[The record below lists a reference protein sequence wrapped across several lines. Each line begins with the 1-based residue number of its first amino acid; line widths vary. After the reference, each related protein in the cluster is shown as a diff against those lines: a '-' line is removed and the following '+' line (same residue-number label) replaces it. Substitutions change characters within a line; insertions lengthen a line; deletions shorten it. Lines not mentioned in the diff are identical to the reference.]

1 MLACLPLK
9 NHKGAFVRNSKNIWL
24 VALLVALL
32 PCVAGAAGLG
42 RLNVLS
48 ALGQP
53 FNAEIELVSV
63 TKEELG
69 SLSARLG
76 QPDAYRSA
84 NLQYNTALTGARATV
99 ERRPNGQA
107 YVKIISTRP
116 VTEPFI
122 DVLIELTWAAGRL
135 SREYTALL
143 DPPGTAPAPAPVIAA
158 TPESRP
164 APAPAPA
171 PTPKAKPDRAPS
183 APVTPAAPMA
193 GGKEYGPIQRGD
205 TLGKIAKEVMPEG
218 VTLEQML
225 VALYRTNTDAFINK
239 NLNLVRTGKILRVPD
254 REEVAA
260 ITKGEAVK
268 VYRTHVA
275 DWNSYRQKVA
285 DSAGKTPA
293 EGRTAVSGKITT
305 KVEEKGPGGAAK
317 DVVRLSKGEAP
328 SAAAKGKPRSSAE
341 RIRALEEEAVARER
355 ALKDANERVTQLE
368 KTIKDMQKLA
378 ELKSPG
384 MAAAQQ
390 QAQQATAPKP
400 DAKAPA
406 KPEAKKPEAVAVA
419 KPEPAKPEAKKPDAV
434 AAAKPEAAKPEA
446 AKPEPAKPEAAKPEA
461 PKPDTA
467 KPDAGKSDAPPAQ
480 VAVPDAKKDAPAAK
494 PAPKKPA
501 APPPPPEPDLVDQ
514 ILEAATDPVYLGIGG
529 GILALGIV
537 AFVMARRRRSRR
549 GDDDTHIPPKL
560 DKAAAA
566 AAGAAAVTT
575 ETTAAQ
581 EPGAAAAA
589 ADDVDPLAEAEV
601 YIAYGRDGQAEEILK
616 EALAKNPK
624 REDVQLKLLE
634 IYAARKDKSAF
645 AKVAG
650 DLHKQTGGS
659 GDTWLKAAAMG
670 YALDSANSLYA
681 AGKDA
686 APAARAPAATA
697 DVDLDLG
704 LGDAGTTTDITLDAG
719 AAGAAAGTDTAILDL
734 GADEKAGGQPAA
746 SPDFTLEVP
755 AAEGTQTDV
764 ALEATA
770 TAQDTNM
777 LDFKIELPAAAEEPA
792 TKAVAPAAAG
802 TDGGL
807 DFKLDDLTIGDSKTG
822 AGPLG
827 GGGGGG
833 GEKDGHW
840 YDVQTKFDLA
850 KAYQEMGDKDGA
862 KEILQEVI
870 KEGDTEQKAQAKSLM
885 DSLG

>member
-63 TKEELG
+63 SKEELG

-76 QPDAYRSA
+76 HADAYRAA
-84 NLQYNTALTGARATV
+84 NLQYNTALTGARATI

-107 YVKIISTRP
+107 YVKIVSTRP

-122 DVLIELTWAAGRL
+122 DILIELTWAAGRL

-143 DPPGTAPAPAPVIAA
+143 DPPGIAPAPAPVIAA

-164 APAPAPA
+164 APTPAPQQ
-171 PTPKAKPDRAPS
+171 PKVQPDRAPR
-183 APVTPAAPMA
+183 AATPIAPMA
-193 GGKEYGPIQRGD
+193 GSKEYGPIQRGD
-205 TLGKIAKEVMPEG
+205 TLGKIAREVMPEG

-225 VALYRTNTDAFINK
+225 VALYRSNADAFINK

-260 ITKGEAVK
+260 ITKGEAAK
-268 VYRTHVA
+268 VYRTHVT

-285 DSAGKTPA
+285 DSAGKAPA
-293 EGRTAVSGKITT
+293 DGRTAVSGKITT
-305 KVEEKGPGGAAK
+305 KVEEKRPGGDAK

-328 SAAAKGKPRSSAE
+328 GAAAKGKPRSSAE

-406 KPEAKKPEAVAVA
+406 KSEAKKPEAAAVAKPEPAKTEPAKPEAKKPEAVPVAKPEPVKPEAAKPGVA
-419 KPEPAKPEAKKPDAV
+419 KPEPAKPEA
-434 AAAKPEAAKPEA
+434 AKSEAAKPEA
-446 AKPEPAKPEAAKPEA
+446 AKPEPAKP
-461 PKPDTA
+461 
-467 KPDAGKSDAPPAQ
+467 AQ
-480 VAVPDAKKDAPAAK
+480 VAAPEAKKDAPVTK

-501 APPPPPEPDLVDQ
+501 APPPPSEPDLMDQ
-514 ILEAATDPVYLGIGG
+514 IMEAATDPVYLGIGG

-537 AFVMARRRRSRR
+537 AFVMARRRRGRR
-549 GDDDTHIPPKL
+549 DDDTHVPPKL
-560 DKAAAA
+560 SKAAAA
-566 AAGAAAVTT
+566 AAGAAAATT
-575 ETTAAQ
+575 DTTAAQ

-589 ADDVDPLAEAEV
+589 VEDVDPLAEAEV

-645 AKVAG
+645 GKVAG

-659 GDTWLKAAAMG
+659 GATWLTAAAMG
-670 YALDSANSLYA
+670 YALDSDNSLYA

-686 APAARAPAATA
+686 APAAAHASAATA

-704 LGDAGTTTDITLDAG
+704 LGDAGTATDITLDAG
-719 AAGAAAGTDTAILDL
+719 AASAAGTDTGILDL
-734 GADEKAGGQPAA
+734 GSEEKAADQAA
-746 SPDFTLEVP
+746 GSPDFTLEVP
-755 AAEGTQTDV
+755 AAGGPTQTDV

-777 LDFKIELPAAAEEPA
+777 LDFKIELPKAAEEPA
-792 TKAVAPAAAG
+792 TRATPPVAGG
-802 TDGGL
+802 TDRGL

-822 AGPLG
+822 AGVAA
-827 GGGGGG
+827 G

-870 KEGDTEQKAQAKSLM
+870 KEGDAEQKTQAKNLM

>member
-1 MLACLPLK
+1 
-9 NHKGAFVRNSKNIWL
+9 VRNSKNIWL

-53 FNAEIELVSV
+53 FHAEIELVSV
-63 TKEELG
+63 SKEELG
-69 SLSARLG
+69 SLNARLG
-76 QPDAYRSA
+76 HADAYRAA
-84 NLQYNTALTGARATV
+84 NLQYNPALTGARATI
-99 ERRPNGQA
+99 ERRPNGQS
-107 YVKIISTRP
+107 YVKIVSTRP

-122 DVLIELTWAAGRL
+122 DILIELTWAAGRL

-143 DPPGTAPAPAPVIAA
+143 DPPGIAPAPAPVIAA

-164 APAPAPA
+164 AQAPAPQQ
-171 PTPKAKPDRAPS
+171 PKAKPDRAPR
-183 APVTPAAPMA
+183 APVTPTAPMA
-193 GGKEYGPIQRGD
+193 GSKEYGPIQRGE
-205 TLGKIAKEVMPEG
+205 TLGKIAREVMPEG

-225 VALYRTNTDAFINK
+225 VALYRSNADAFINK

-260 ITKGEAVK
+260 ITKGEAAK
-268 VYRTHVA
+268 VYRTHVT

-285 DSAGKTPA
+285 DSAGKVPA
-293 EGRTAVSGKITT
+293 DGRTAVSGKITT
-305 KVEEKGPGGAAK
+305 KVEEKRPGGDAK

-328 SAAAKGKPRSSAE
+328 GAAAKGKPRSSAE

-390 QAQQATAPKP
+390 QAQQSTAAKP

-419 KPEPAKPEAKKPDAV
+419 KPEPAKPEPAKPEAKKPEAV
-434 AAAKPEAAKPEA
+434 AVAKPEPTKPEPAKSEPVKPEAAKPGVTKPEPAKPEAPKPEAAKPEA
-446 AKPEPAKPEAAKPEA
+446 AKPEPAKP
-461 PKPDTA
+461 
-467 KPDAGKSDAPPAQ
+467 AQ
-480 VAVPDAKKDAPAAK
+480 VAAPEAKKDVPATK

-514 ILEAATDPVYLGIGG
+514 IMEAATDPVYLGIGG

-537 AFVMARRRRSRR
+537 AFVMARRRRGRR
-549 GDDDTHIPPKL
+549 DDDTHVPPRL
-560 DKAAAA
+560 SKAAAA

-575 ETTAAQ
+575 DTTAAQ

-589 ADDVDPLAEAEV
+589 VEDVDPLAEAEV

-645 AKVAG
+645 GKVAG

-686 APAARAPAATA
+686 APAAAPASAATA

-704 LGDAGTTTDITLDAG
+704 LGDAGTATDITLDAG
-719 AAGAAAGTDTAILDL
+719 AAGAAAGTDTGILDL
-734 GADEKAGGQPAA
+734 GAEEKAAEAEQAA
-746 SPDFTLEVP
+746 GAPDFTLEVP
-755 AAEGTQTDV
+755 AAGGPTQTDV

-777 LDFKIELPAAAEEPA
+777 LDFKIELPKAAEEPA
-792 TKAVAPAAAG
+792 TRATPPAAAG
-802 TDGGL
+802 ADRGL

-822 AGPLG
+822 AGVAA
-827 GGGGGG
+827 G

-870 KEGDTEQKAQAKSLM
+870 KEGDAEQKTQAKNLM

>member
-1 MLACLPLK
+1 M
-9 NHKGAFVRNSKNIWL
+9 RNSKNIWL

-32 PCVAGAAGLG
+32 PCVASAAGLG

-53 FNAEIELVSV
+53 FSAEIELVSV
-63 TKEELG
+63 TKEEMG

-76 QPDAYRSA
+76 HPDAYRAA
-84 NLQYNTALTGARATV
+84 NLQYNSALTGARATI
-99 ERRPNGQA
+99 ERRPNGQS
-107 YVKIISTRP
+107 YVKIVSSRP

-122 DVLIELTWAAGRL
+122 DILIELTWAAGRL

-143 DPPGTAPAPAPVIAA
+143 DPPGITPPPAPVIAA

-164 APAPAPA
+164 APAAAPAPA
-171 PTPKAKPDRAPS
+171 PQPKATPDRAPS
-183 APVTPAAPMA
+183 QPVTPVSPRA
-193 GGKEYGPIQRGD
+193 GGKEYGPIQRGE

-225 VALYRTNTDAFINK
+225 VALYRSNADAFINK

-285 DSAGKTPA
+285 DSAGKAPA
-293 EGRTAVSGKITT
+293 DGRTAVSGKITT
-305 KVEEKGPGGAAK
+305 KVEEKRPGGDAK

-328 SAAAKGKPRSSAE
+328 GAAAKGKPRSSAE

-368 KTIKDMQKLA
+368 KTIKDMQRLA

-406 KPEAKKPEAVAVA
+406 KAEVKPEAKKPEAVAVA
-419 KPEPAKPEAKKPDAV
+419 KPEPAKPEAKKPEAV
-434 AAAKPEAAKPEA
+434 AVAKPEPTKPEA
-446 AKPEPAKPEAAKPEA
+446 VKPGVAKPEPAKPEAAKPE
-461 PKPDTA
+461 TA
-467 KPDAGKSDAPPAQ
+467 KPEPAKPEAAKPEEAKPEPAKPAQ
-480 VAVPDAKKDAPAAK
+480 VAAPEAKKDAPAIK

-514 ILEAATDPVYLGIGG
+514 IMEAATNPVYLGIGG

-537 AFVMARRRRSRR
+537 AFVMARRRRGRR
-549 GDDDTHIPPKL
+549 DDDTHVPPKL
-560 DKAAAA
+560 SKAAAA

-575 ETTAAQ
+575 DTTAAQ
-581 EPGAAAAA
+581 EPGGAAAAVE
-589 ADDVDPLAEAEV
+589 DVDPLAEAEV

-645 AKVAG
+645 GKVAG

-670 YALDSANSLYA
+670 YALDSANPLYA

-686 APAARAPAATA
+686 APAAAPASAATA

-704 LGDAGTTTDITLDAG
+704 LGDAGTATDITLDAG
-719 AAGAAAGTDTAILDL
+719 AAGAAAGTDTGILDL
-734 GADEKAGGQPAA
+734 GAEEKAAEQAA
-746 SPDFTLEVP
+746 GAPDFTLEVP
-755 AAEGTQTDV
+755 AAGGPTQTDV

-777 LDFKIELPAAAEEPA
+777 LDFKIELPKAAEEPA
-792 TKAVAPAAAG
+792 TRATPPAAAG
-802 TDGGL
+802 SDSGL

-822 AGPLG
+822 AGVAA
-827 GGGGGG
+827 G

-870 KEGDTEQKAQAKSLM
+870 KEGDAEQKTQAKNLM

>member
-1 MLACLPLK
+1 M
-9 NHKGAFVRNSKNIWL
+9 RNSKNTWL

-42 RLNVLS
+42 RLTVLS

-53 FNAEIELVSV
+53 FSAEIELVSV

-69 SLSARLG
+69 SLSARLANVE
-76 QPDAYRSA
+76 AYQAA
-84 NLQYNTALTGARATV
+84 NLQYNPSLTGARAII
-99 ERRPNGQA
+99 ERRPNGQV
-107 YVKIISTRP
+107 YVKIVSTRP

-143 DPPGTAPAPAPVIAA
+143 DPPGTAAPPAPVIAA
-158 TPESRP
+158 SPESRP
-164 APAPAPA
+164 GPTPAPQ
-171 PTPKAKPDRAPS
+171 PKAKPDRAPS
-183 APVTPAAPMA
+183 RPIAPAAPMV
-193 GGKEYGPIQRGD
+193 GGKEYGPIQRGE
-205 TLGKIAKEVMPEG
+205 TLGKIAREVMPEG
-218 VTLEQML
+218 ITLEQML
-225 VALYRTNTDAFINK
+225 VALYRSNADAFINK

-254 REEVAA
+254 KEEVAA

-285 DSAGKTPA
+285 DAAGKAPA
-293 EGRTAVSGKITT
+293 DGRTAVSGKITT
-305 KVEEKGPGGAAK
+305 KVEETRPGGDAK

-328 SAAAKGKPRSSAE
+328 GATAKGKPRSSAE
-341 RIRALEEEAVARER
+341 RIRALEEEAVAREK

-384 MAAAQQ
+384 LAAAQQ
-390 QAQQATAPKP
+390 QAEKAAAAKP

-419 KPEPAKPEAKKPDAV
+419 KPEPAKPEAKKPEAKKPDAV
-434 AAAKPEAAKPEA
+434 AV

-461 PKPDTA
+461 A
-467 KPDAGKSDAPPAQ
+467 KPDPAKSDAAQPFPVPA
-480 VAVPDAKKDAPAAK
+480 PEAKKDTPAAK

-501 APPPPPEPDLVDQ
+501 APPPPPEPDLMDQ

-537 AFVMARRRRSRR
+537 ALVMARRRRARA
-549 GDDDTHIPPKL
+549 DDGETHVPPKL
-560 DKAAAA
+560 GRAAAA
-566 AAGAAAVTT
+566 AAGAAAVTADS
-575 ETTAAQ
+575 TAAQ
-581 EPGAAAAA
+581 EPGAAAE
-589 ADDVDPLAEAEV
+589 DVDPLAEAEV

-645 AKVAG
+645 GKIAG

-670 YALDSANSLYA
+670 YALDAANPLYA
-681 AGKDA
+681 AGKGA
-686 APAARAPAATA
+686 APAAPTAAATA

-704 LGDAGTTTDITLDAG
+704 LGDTGTATDITLDAG
-719 AAGAAAGTDTAILDL
+719 AAGAAAGTDTGILDL
-734 GADEKAGGQPAA
+734 GAEEKAAEQAAA

-755 AAEGTQTDV
+755 AAGSPTETDV

-777 LDFKIELPAAAEEPA
+777 LDFQIELPKAAEEPP
-792 TKAVAPAAAG
+792 TKAAPAAAAG
-802 TDGGL
+802 TESGL
-807 DFKLDDLTIGDSKTG
+807 DFKLDDLTIGEEKAG
-822 AGPLG
+822 AAA
-827 GGGGGG
+827 G

-870 KEGDTEQKAQAKSLM
+870 KEGDADQKAQAKNLM

>member
-1 MLACLPLK
+1 
-9 NHKGAFVRNSKNIWL
+9 VRNSKNTWL

-42 RLNVLS
+42 RLTVLS

-53 FNAEIELVSV
+53 FSAEVELVSV

-69 SLSARLG
+69 SLSARLANVE
-76 QPDAYRSA
+76 AYQAA
-84 NLQYNTALTGARATV
+84 NLQYNPSLTGARATI
-99 ERRPNGQA
+99 ERRPNGQV
-107 YVKIISTRP
+107 YVKIVSTRP
-116 VTEPFI
+116 ITEPFI

-143 DPPGTAPAPAPVIAA
+143 DPPGTGAPPAPVIAA

-164 APAPAPA
+164 APAPATA
-171 PTPKAKPDRAPS
+171 PQPQAKPDRAPS
-183 APVTPAAPMA
+183 RPIAPAAPMA
-193 GGKEYGPIQRGD
+193 GGKEYGPIQRGE
-205 TLGKIAKEVMPEG
+205 TLGKIAREVMPEG
-218 VTLEQML
+218 ITLEQML
-225 VALYRTNTDAFINK
+225 VALYRTNADAFVNK

-254 REEVAA
+254 KEEVAA

-285 DSAGKTPA
+285 DAAGKPPA
-293 EGRTAVSGKITT
+293 DGRTAVSGKITT
-305 KVEEKGPGGAAK
+305 KVEETRPGGEAK

-328 SAAAKGKPRSSAE
+328 GAATKGKPRSSAE
-341 RIRALEEEAVARER
+341 RIRALEEEAVAREK

-390 QAQQATAPKP
+390 QAEKAAAAKP

-406 KPEAKKPEAVAVA
+406 KPETKKPEAVAVA
-419 KPEPAKPEAKKPDAV
+419 KPEPAKPEARKPEAV
-434 AAAKPEAAKPEA
+434 AVAKPEPAKPEAVKPEP
-446 AKPEPAKPEAAKPEA
+446 AKPEPAKPEAAKPD
-461 PKPDTA
+461 PA
-467 KPDAGKSDAPPAQ
+467 KPGAPPAQ
-480 VAVPDAKKDAPAAK
+480 IAVPEAKKDAPAPQ
-494 PAPKKPA
+494 PAPKKSA
-501 APPPPPEPDLVDQ
+501 APPPAPEPDLMDQ

-537 AFVMARRRRSRR
+537 AFVMARRRRRR
-549 GDDDTHIPPKL
+549 ADDDDTHVPPKL
-560 DKAAAA
+560 GRAAAA
-566 AAGAAAVTT
+566 AAGAAAVTAD
-575 ETTAAQ
+575 TTAAQ
-581 EPGAAAAA
+581 EPGTAAE
-589 ADDVDPLAEAEV
+589 DVDPLAEAEV

-645 AKVAG
+645 GKIAG

-670 YALDSANSLYA
+670 YALDAANPLYA
-681 AGKDA
+681 AGKGA
-686 APAARAPAATA
+686 APAAPAAAATA

-704 LGDAGTTTDITLDAG
+704 LGDTGTATDITLDAG
-719 AAGAAAGTDTAILDL
+719 AADAAAGTDTGILDL
-734 GADEKAGGQPAA
+734 GAEEKAAEQAAA
-746 SPDFTLEVP
+746 SAPDFTLEVP
-755 AAEGTQTDV
+755 AAGSPTQTDV

-777 LDFKIELPAAAEEPA
+777 LDFQIELPKGAEEPPA
-792 TKAVAPAAAG
+792 KAAPAAAAG

-807 DFKLDDLTIGDSKTG
+807 DFKLDDLTVGEEKAG
-822 AGPLG
+822 AAA
-827 GGGGGG
+827 G

-870 KEGDTEQKAQAKSLM
+870 KEGDADQKAQAKNLM